1 MKIPH
6 LIAYFLVVALSAC
19 GNKQAKEVEN
29 VDKMTNTASVMLMAP
44 SSAYEDNRQE
54 ANSQSTNP
62 LTIVNK
68 QKIIKDGNITLKS
81 KNVIHSKKAIDQ
93 SLKKMDA
100 YYESEDLQ
108 NNEQSMAYNLKIR
121 VPAVNFERLI
131 ANLESGEDE
140 IEAKNIQARDV
151 TEEYV
156 DIETRLA
163 TKREYLQRYKQI
175 LAKAATVKDIL
186 AVEGN
191 IRTLL
196 EEIDSQEGRLKY
208 LADQVSF
215 STLSINLYEQKNYI
229 EQPKSSFLTRIKIAL
244 NSGWQSI
251 VNFTLWLLGIWP
263 YLTIAFIGFV
273 MIRRSIKQ
281 RKNRN

>member
-29 VDKMTNTASVMLMAP
+29 VDKMTSTASVMLMAP
-44 SSAYEDNRQE
+44 SSAYEDNRQK

-62 LTIVNK
+62 LTIINK

-215 STLSINLYEQKNYI
+215 STLNINLYEQKNYI

-263 YLTIAFIGFV
+263 YLTIALIGYV

>member
-215 STLSINLYEQKNYI
+215 ITLSINLYEQKNYI